1 MTQLHKRLSVEQI
14 SAILDQYIRGQMKSR
29 EARLKLGL
37 GKTRFFS
44 LLRRYEKEGK
54 DFKATAD
61 TEHTRNKISE
71 DAEKCILKELEEEK
85 KLITNKNITIDH
97 YNYSAVRDV
106 LRDKHKVTVSVPTI
120 ISRAKENGFYLPRPE
135 RKIHDRVVCTDFV
148 GELVQHDSSHHLW
161 SPYMKEKLYLIT
173 SLDDCSRLLLFAD
186 LFEEE
191 TSWAHIEAL
200 QGTIAQYG
208 CPLQYYADQHA
219 IFRYVK
225 DRDIESNY
233 KSYSKFTDD
242 VDPQWKQTLKI
253 CGTEVIYALS
263 PQAKGKI
270 ERPYRWLQDRIVR
283 TAAKENLTTIS
294 ELKEVLRKLKD
305 DYNNVWVHSTTNE
318 IPSVRFEKHLNG
330 KLCLFRPLQ
339 SILPDV
345 NLKDVFCLR
354 WRRRTDGYRKVSL
367 DSITFDLPEASPYH
381 DIEIHITPDWKTNTA
396 IFRFWQEKKF
406 VGERRVKIS
415 SLKMVRF

>member
-14 SAILDQYIRGQMKSR
+14 GAILDQYIAGQMKSR
-29 EARLKLGL
+29 EVRLKLGL

-44 LLRRYEKEGK
+44 LLKRYVKEGK
-54 DFKATAD
+54 DFKATAE
-61 TEHTRNKISE
+61 TEHTRNKISD
-71 DAEKCILKELEEEK
+71 DAEKHILEELKEEK
-85 KLITNKNITIDH
+85 KLITNKDITINH
-97 YNYSAVRDV
+97 YNYSAVRDI
-106 LRDKHKVTVSVPTI
+106 LKNKHKVIVSVPTI
-120 ISRAKENGFYLPRPE
+120 ISRAKKNGFYLKRPE
-135 RKIHDRVVCTDFV
+135 RKIHDRVVCTDFI

-200 QGTIAQYG
+200 QGAITQYG

-242 VDPQWKQTLKI
+242 IDPQWKQTLKM

-305 DYNNVWVHSTTNE
+305 DYNNVWVHSTTGE
-318 IPSVRFEKHLNG
+318 IPTARFEKQLNS

-339 SILPDV
+339 SVLPDV
-345 NLKDVFCLR
+345 DMKDIFCLR

-367 DSITFDLPEASPYH
+367 DSNTFDLPEALPYH
-381 DIEIHITPDWKTNTA
+381 DIEIHITPDWKTGTA

-406 VGERRVKIS
+406 VGEKRVKIS
-415 SLKMVRF
+415 SLKMVHF

>member
-14 SAILDQYIRGQMKSR
+14 SAILDQYIKGQMKSK

-44 LLRRYEKEGK
+44 LLKRYEKEGEA
-54 DFKATAD
+54 FKVTVD
-61 TEHTRNKISE
+61 TEHVRNKISE
-71 DAEKCILKELEEEK
+71 EEESCILKELKKEK
-85 KLITNKNITIDH
+85 ELIINKNITINH

-106 LRDKHKVTVSVPTI
+106 LRDKHKVIVSVPTI
-120 ISRAKENGFYLPRPE
+120 INRAKKNGFYLKKPE
-135 RKIHDRVVCTDFV
+135 RKIHDRVVCTDFI

-200 QGTIAQYG
+200 QEAITQFG

-225 DRDIESNY
+225 DRDTESNWS
-233 KSYSKFTDD
+233 SYSKFTDD
-242 VDPQWKQTLKI
+242 VDPQWKQALKT

-305 DYNNVWVHSTTNE
+305 DYNNVWVHSTTGE
-318 IPSVRFEKHLNG
+318 IPSVRFEKHLNNR
-330 KLCLFRPLQ
+330 LCLFRPLQ
-339 SILPDV
+339 SVLPDV
-345 NLKDVFCLR
+345 DLKDIFCLR
-354 WRRRTDGYRKVSL
+354 WRRRTDGYRKVSF
-367 DSITFDLPEASPYH
+367 DSITFDLPKALPYH
-381 DIEIHITPDWKTNTA
+381 DVEIHITRDRKTDTA

-406 VGERRVKIS
+406 VGEKRVKIS
-415 SLKMVRF
+415 SLKMVHF

>member
-14 SAILDQYIRGQMKSR
+14 SAILDQYKAGQMKSR

-44 LLRRYEKEGK
+44 LLKRYEKEGK
-54 DFKATAD
+54 NFKATAD
-61 TEHTRNKISE
+61 TEHARNKISE
-71 DAEKCILKELEEEK
+71 DAEKHILEELKEEK
-85 KLITNKNITIDH
+85 KLITNKSITINH

-106 LRDKHKVTVSVPTI
+106 LKDKHKVIVSVPTI
-120 ISRAKENGFYLPRPE
+120 ISRAKENGFYLERPE
-135 RKIHDRVVCTDFV
+135 RKVHDRVVCTDFI

-191 TSWAHIEAL
+191 TSWAHISAL
-200 QGTIAQYG
+200 QSAITQYG
-208 CPLQYYADQHA
+208 CPLNYYADQHA

-225 DRDIESNY
+225 DRDTESNW

-242 VDPQWKQTLKI
+242 VDPQWKQVLKT

-305 DYNNVWVHSTTNE
+305 DYNNVWVHSTTGE
-318 IPSVRFEKHLNG
+318 IPSARFEKQLNS

-345 NLKDVFCLR
+345 DMKDIFCLR

-367 DSITFDLPEASPYH
+367 DSITFDLPEALPYH
-381 DIEIHITPDWKTNTA
+381 DVEIHITPDWKTGTA

>member
-1 MTQLHKRLSVEQI
+1 MTQLHKRLSTEQI
-14 SAILDQYIRGQMKSR
+14 SVILEQYQAHQMKSG

-44 LLRRYEKEGK
+44 LLKRYAKEKK
-54 DFKATAD
+54 DFKVTAD
-61 TEHTRNKISE
+61 TEHARNKISE
-71 DAEKCILKELEEEK
+71 DAEKHILEELKEEK
-85 KLITNKNITIDH
+85 KLIDNKNITINH
-97 YNYSAVRDV
+97 YNYSAVKDV
-106 LRDKHKVTVSVPTI
+106 LKDKHKVTVSVPTI

-135 RKIHDRVVCTDFV
+135 RKIHDRVVCTEFI

-186 LFEEE
+186 LFEDE

-200 QGTIAQYG
+200 QGAITQYG
-208 CPLQYYADQHA
+208 CPLRYYADQHA

-225 DRDIESNY
+225 DRDAERNWHNY
-233 KSYSKFTDD
+233 SRFTDD
-242 VDPQWKQTLKI
+242 IDPQWKQTLKM

-305 DYNNVWVHSTTNE
+305 DYNNVWVHSTTGE
-318 IPSVRFEKHLNG
+318 IPFVRFEKQLNSN
-330 KLCLFRPLQ
+330 LCLFRPLQ
-339 SILPDV
+339 SILPGV
-345 NLKDVFCLR
+345 NPKDIFCLK
-354 WRRRTDGYRKVSL
+354 WKRRTDGYRKVSL
-367 DSITFDLPEASPYH
+367 DSITFDLPEATPYH
-381 DIEIHITPDWKTNTA
+381 DIEIHITPDRKTGTA

-406 VGERRVKIS
+406 VGEKRVKIS